1 MFTESIFIP
10 FAEGELLHVKRFYV
24 DANAPALLLI
34 PGSIENG
41 HIFYS
46 KSGKGFA
53 PWMAERGFDVFV
65 ADLRGRGQSTPKISR
80 ESKFGQAEALSDE
93 YPAYFAKIKEI
104 KGTNKVFVATHSWA
118 GVNVLAF
125 LARHEMDLEV
135 PAAVFFGAKRHISVR
150 PFPRYWLMI
159 SLAWNL
165 LAKRSIRKHGFLHA
179 LHYRMGSDSIS
190 ARDHAETDAWVRAG
204 QEWKHWHDGFDYREA
219 FRKMKLPPI
228 LYLAGKKDHVL
239 GHPKDVALLAE
250 ETGAHQ
256 NKKVLVL
263 SKANGY
269 LHDYGHI
276 DMLTHPDA
284 PRDHF
289 PAVLQWFKQHGALE

>member
-1 MFTESIFIP
+1 MHTESIFIP
-10 FAEGELLHVKRFYV
+10 FAQGEQLHLKRFYM
-24 DANAPALLLI
+24 DSQGPALLLL

-53 PWMAERGFDVFV
+53 PWMAEQGFDVFV

-80 ESKFGQAEALSDE
+80 ESDFGQAEALSDE
-93 YPAYFAKIKEI
+93 YPAYFAKVQAI
-104 KGTNKVFVATHSWA
+104 KGTRRVFVATHSWA

-150 PFPRYWLMI
+150 PFPYYWLMI
-159 SLAWNL
+159 KIAWKW
-165 LAKRSIRKHGFLHA
+165 LAKRSIRKHGYLHA
-179 LHYRMGSDSIS
+179 AHYRMGSDSIS
-190 ARDHAETDAWVRAG
+190 ARDHAETDAWVRAKH
-204 QEWKHWHDGFDYREA
+204 EWKHWHDGFDYRAA
-219 FRKMKLPPI
+219 FQQLKLPPI
-228 LYLAGKKDHVL
+228 LYLAGKKDRVL
-239 GHPKDVALLAE
+239 GHPTDVALLAK
-250 ETGAHQ
+250 ETGDHQ
-256 NKKVLVL
+256 LNRVAVLG
-263 SKANGY
+263 KAQGH

-289 PAVLQWFKQHGALE
+289 PMALEWLRKYQ